1 MQKIDFLIIGAQ
13 KAGTSSLMRFLEHNP
28 EYFYVAKQECHFW
41 SRDYKYYNPDGF
53 AQYLAN
59 FSQARPNQIVGEKS
73 PSYLASDKAAARI
86 AKQFPKIKIIAILRD
101 PADRAYSA
109 YLHGL
114 RIGSLSKSISFGEA
128 IRNYKELQKVPYGDV
143 ISQGFYAKNLKSY
156 YEQFAPEQ
164 ILIIDFAEMV
174 SNPNKIL
181 KEVLES
187 GGYSVMVA
195 QNGEEAVEVYSQ
207 AKDKIA
213 LVLSDMGLPKLGGW
227 EAFQKMKQV
236 NPRVKA
242 ILASGYLDPNLRTEM
257 IKSGARDFIQ
267 KPYIPDQILRRVRE
281 VIDSTS

>member
-143 ISQGFYAKNLKSY
+143 ISQGFYTMKLKSY
-156 YEQFAPEQ
+156 YEHFAREQ

-174 SNPNKIL
+174 ANPNKIL
-181 KEVLES
+181 REVLEFLLPAET
-187 GGYSVMVA
+187 V
-195 QNGEEAVEVYSQ
+195 QNM
-207 AKDKIA
+207 DFA
-213 LVLSDMGLPKLGGW
+213 LVLPNINVARVSKHP
-227 EAFQKMKQV
+227 AFVHWIRARKYLSIPLKNWISQKTFTKIPNSTM
-236 NPRVKA
+236 N
-242 ILASGYLDPNLRTEM
+242 LADREYLDTLFE
-257 IKSGARDFIQ
+257 
-267 KPYIPDQILRRVRE
+267 
-281 VIDSTS
+281 DSNYDLEKLTGKFFQWSSKGKV